1 MPGPG
6 KDFRK
11 GITLNQIFK
20 KFPDDA
26 AAERYFIEE
35 RWPDGPHCP
44 HCGSTNVLSGAK
56 HPTMP
61 FLCRE
66 KQCRKRFS
74 VRTKGVMEASNL
86 GYQAWIVAIY
96 LVMTSLKSVSAM
108 KLHRDLGITHKSAW
122 FLAHRIREAYQ
133 EIPDP
138 FLGPV
143 EVDETF
149 MGGKRRNMSSKKRK
163 MSPKTGTGGK
173 TIVVGIKDRRTNK
186 VSAAM
191 IEGRDAKT
199 LHTFIEDHVSP
210 DATVYSDDYAGY
222 VGMVFDHGTVRHSA
236 GEYVAGDDGSTSTQ
250 GIESFWAML
259 KRAHKGTF
267 HKISPKHMDRYVT
280 EFTGRHNMRG
290 LDTEDQMKELLA
302 GMAGRRL
309 RYPDLISDNGL
320 DSMARG

>member
-11 GITLNQIFK
+11 GITLRQLFK
-20 KFPDDA
+20 QFPDDD

-86 GYQAWIVAIY
+86 GYQTWIVAIY

-133 EIPDP
+133 QIPDP

-149 MGGKRRNMSSKKRK
+149 MGGKRKNMSAKKRK
-163 MSPKTGTGGK
+163 SAPKTGAGGK
-173 TIVVGIKDRRTNK
+173 TIVVGVKDRCTNK
-186 VSAAM
+186 VTAAVV
-191 IEGRDAKT
+191 ESRDAQT
-199 LHTFIEDHVSP
+199 LHTFIEDYVSP

-236 GEYVAGDDGSTSTQ
+236 GEYVSGDDGSTNTQ

-267 HKISPKHMDRYVT
+267 HKISQSTWTGTSQNSRAVT
-280 EFTGRHNMRG
+280 TCAG
-290 LDTEDQMKELLA
+290 LDTVDQMKELLG
-302 GMAGRRL
+302 GMVGRRL
-309 RYPDLISDNGL
+309 KYDDLTRAWIG
-320 DSMARG
+320 